1 MNQAVIVDSLRTGLA
16 KSYRG
21 GFNQT
26 RADDMTAHLINT
38 LLEKHPQLEPD
49 MVEDVILGCG
59 YPEGSQGS
67 NVARTSAVLSNLPV
81 SVGGTTVNRF
91 CSSGLQTVAMAATQ
105 IQSGYADCIMAGGVE
120 SISTTQPNNINMFM
134 FENETPHSNQYRREC
149 CIKFTVSF
157 RLLHEVPIRI
167 FSLKFSFDKAL
178 IKAFFSAIEINCP
191 QPVLP
196 KNAEPTPLSSR
207 FFFA

>member
-38 LLEKHPQLEPD
+38 LLERHPKVEPD

-67 NVARTSAVLSNLPV
+67 NIARTSAVLSNLPIT
-81 SVGGTTVNRF
+81 VGGTTVNRF
-91 CSSGLQTVAMAATQ
+91 CSSGLQTIAMAATQ
-105 IQSGYADCIMAGGVE
+105 IQSGFADCIWLAVLNQSVQLNPIT
-120 SISTTQPNNINMFM
+120 SICTCLRMRHLRKRARGFIM
-134 FENETPHSNQYRREC
+134 RWG
-149 CIKFTVSF
+149 I
-157 RLLHEVPIRI
+157 RL
-167 FSLKFSFDKAL
+167 K
-178 IKAFFSAIEINCP
+178 
-191 QPVLP
+191 Q
-196 KNAEPTPLSSR
+196 
-207 FFFA
+207 

>member
-38 LLEKHPQLEPD
+38 LLEKHPQVEPD

-105 IQSGYADCIMAGGVE
+105 IQ
-120 SISTTQPNNINMFM
+120 N
-134 FENETPHSNQYRREC
+134 
-149 CIKFTVSF
+149 
-157 RLLHEVPIRI
+157 
-167 FSLKFSFDKAL
+167 
-178 IKAFFSAIEINCP
+178 
-191 QPVLP
+191 
-196 KNAEPTPLSSR
+196 
-207 FFFA
+207 